1 MDILC
6 LRVSCRLPD
15 FDNIH
20 CILKQAAN
28 QTNHL
33 KQEEKSKYLTVCLEK
48 IDLKLVAPVWQ
59 RRN

>member
-28 QTNHL
+28 QTSHL
-33 KQEEKSKYLTVCLEK
+33 KQEEKSKYLKVCPER
-48 IDLKLVAPVWQ
+48 INIKLVAPV
-59 RRN
+59 